1 MPNVG
6 GKKFP
11 YTPAGKRAAG
21 SYARATGQP
30 MRNGG
35 GYGGG
40 NPGMRSSMS
49 RAGGYGGMRRP
60 MPAPARGGYGMRR
73 PGMGRPG
80 MMAGPR
86 RPMAPRR
93 RNGMNPLAMLGMMRR
108 RNRV

>member
-30 MRNGG
+30 MGNAG

-40 NPGMRSSMS
+40 NPGR
-49 RAGGYGGMRRP
+49 GGYGGEN
-60 MPAPARGGYGMRR
+60 GGEKTGSTSGYDQERKISFQED
-73 PGMGRPG
+73 
-80 MMAGPR
+80 
-86 RPMAPRR
+86 
-93 RNGMNPLAMLGMMRR
+93 NGSEGVKTEGA
-108 RNRV
+108 